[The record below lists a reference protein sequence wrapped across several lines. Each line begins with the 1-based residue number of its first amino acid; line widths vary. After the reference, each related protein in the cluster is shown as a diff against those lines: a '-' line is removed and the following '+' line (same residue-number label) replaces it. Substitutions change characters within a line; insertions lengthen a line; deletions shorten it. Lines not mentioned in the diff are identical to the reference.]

1 MNRKKVLLTLLVLF
15 LGFWMFQDPHGFAQT
30 TQSAGSGTWDAMTT
44 VFRGLIR
51 FFGELD
57 SGK

>member
-1 MNRKKVLLTLLVLF
+1 MSRKKVLLTLLVLF
-15 LGFWMFQDPHGFAQT
+15 LGFWMFQDPHGFANAT
-30 TQSAGSGTWDAMTT
+30 RSAGSGTWEAMTT

-57 SGK
+57 R